1 MKTIILL
8 HPHLIQRLPFI
19 HPRRVDEIQNP
30 VVNAEVLRE
39 GIAAEVHHGGDG
51 AGL

>member
-1 MKTIILL
+1 MFFSLF

-39 GIAAEVHHGGDG
+39 GVAAEVHHGGDG
-51 AGL
+51 ASL